1 MEKPI
6 SARWLILV
14 LVHSGLI
21 QAGVYV
27 VRPMMSYQ
35 SVNLGADATTVGL
48 IGATFALAP
57 LVFAIQIGR
66 WVDKGLAGMATFLG
80 SLVALLVAI
89 SLVFADQLWQI
100 ALLLPLLGIGHLL
113 AMVGEQTLIAQF
125 SKDAKYEKNFGLLT
139 FYASLGQAAGPFVG
153 GFLAQSE
160 GSRAVVAPAIWFAA
174 LLFFGAA
181 LVTLSIRNKLPSVAR
196 PKGDRALT
204 QVLRVP
210 GYKPAI
216 FVAGTT
222 TAVVDVILIYLP
234 LLGTAVGLSVAEVG
248 ALLAI
253 RAVASMLVRYVL
265 GSLGTRYGVKVILVA
280 GSFVTF
286 LGVLAIT
293 LATNF
298 VWLAILLFITGIA
311 MGIGQPATM
320 AWVSRISSPE
330 NRGLAISVRLTANR
344 LGQVAIPVVA
354 GSLATFGLSAIFY
367 LLSGLMLMATA
378 VSFRWAPGPGTKD

>member
-1 MEKPI
+1 
-6 SARWLILV
+6 
-14 LVHSGLI
+14 
-21 QAGVYV
+21 
-27 VRPMMSYQ
+27 MMSYQ

-80 SLVALLVAI
+80 SIVALLVAV

-100 ALLLPLLGIGHLL
+100 ALLLPMLGIGHLL
-113 AMVGEQTLIAQF
+113 AMVGGQTLIAQF

-160 GSRAVVAPAIWFAA
+160 GSQAVVAPAIWFAA

-196 PKGDRALT
+196 PKGDRALS
-204 QVLRVP
+204 QVLKVP

-216 FVAGTT
+216 FVAGAT

-293 LATNF
+293 LATSF

-320 AWVSRISSPE
+320 AWASRISSPE